1 MNFLVRYFIFTL
13 LLNAFLIDAYSQ
25 RADSLVALL
34 STSSKDTARV
44 LLLNQ
49 LSSAYREVDSNI
61 ALTYAEQAEAL
72 ADSLGYKKGMGDVL
86 ENIGWI
92 YYRKGILSK
101 AYRKSIDALKINQDL
116 GNKKGLAQCLNNIGA
131 INIEQRLYENA
142 IINFKEAYQ
151 NANQIGFISAKGRSL
166 NNIAFCFLKLK
177 KLDSSRHYANRS
189 IVERVNDKFRA
200 AFSQR
205 ILGEISFAE
214 GNYPQALKYYQ
225 ITLDAADESNN
236 NFLRASTLFRVG
248 DAYIEMG
255 KPDLALPHLQR
266 NTVLAKRFGYNGE
279 LESTYKILIK
289 AYSAKNNFTEAF
301 KVQEKYIQL
310 HDSLAAF
317 KNDEQLAMMQAEYN
331 DNLKN
336 AKIELLTKDSL
347 LKESSIKTQ
356 RNLIYVVSGSLIILI
371 ALMIALVK
379 ANRNGQELNSILT
392 NQNHLIIEQKRQLE
406 SLNETKDKL
415 FSIIGHDLRSPLNS
429 LRGLMDMVDNAA
441 LTREEFII
449 HSKKLKA
456 NIDVVSFDLSNLL
469 SWAQTQQKGFA
480 ANMGEVNVKK
490 LVNDKIELYAEQTKA
505 KGLQIF
511 NEVDP
516 TIIVWADNNHVSL
529 ILRNLIGNAIKF
541 SKENTD
547 IKVSSMVVNDRAEVS
562 VSDKGIGMTREELSN
577 LFKMGLNISKL
588 GTKSEEGIGL
598 GLHLVKEF
606 VELNEGNLRVTSEP
620 GVGSS
625 FTFSLKLKSV
635 KGLSIAV

>member
-1 MNFLVRYFIFTL
+1 MTS
-13 LLNAFLIDAYSQ
+13 AYSQ
-25 RADSLVALL
+25 KADSLVALL
-34 STSSKDTARV
+34 SKSSKDTTRV

-61 ALTYAEQAEAL
+61 ALRYAEQAEVL
-72 ADSLGYKKGMGDVL
+72 ADSLAYKNGMGAVL

-116 GNKKGLAQCLNNIGA
+116 GIKKGIAQCLNNIGA

-151 NANQIGFISAKGRSL
+151 NANEIGFISAKGRSL
-166 NNIAFCFLKLK
+166 NNIAYCFLKLN
-177 KLDSSRHYANRS
+177 KLDSSQHYANRS
-189 IVERVNDKFRA
+189 IVEHVNDKFRA

-205 ILGEISFAE
+205 ILGEISFKK
-214 GNYPQALKYYQ
+214 GNYSEALKYYQ
-225 ITLDAADESNN
+225 ITLNAADESNN

-266 NTVLAKRFGYNGE
+266 NIILAKRFGYNGE
-279 LESTYKILIK
+279 LESTYQILIK

-301 KVQEKYIQL
+301 RAQEKYIQL

-371 ALMIALVK
+371 ALIIALVK

-392 NQNHLIIEQKRQLE
+392 NQNHLIIEQKSQLE

-429 LRGLMDMVDNAA
+429 LRGLMDLLDNSS
-441 LTREEFII
+441 LTREEFIT
-449 HSKKLKA
+449 HSNKLKSS
-456 NIDVVSFDLSNLL
+456 IDVVSSDLANLL

-480 ANMGEVNVKK
+480 ANMGEVNLRK
-490 LVNDKIELYAEQTKA
+490 LVVDKIELYAEATRA
-505 KGLQIF
+505 KGIQIV
-511 NEVDP
+511 NQVDP
-516 TIIVWADNNHVSL
+516 TIFAWADGNHITL

-541 SKENTD
+541 SKENAE
-547 IKVSSMVVNDRAEVS
+547 IKITSLVVNDRVEVS
-562 VSDKGIGMTREELSN
+562 VSDKGIGMTSAELNN
-577 LFKMGLNISKL
+577 LFKIGLNISKL
-588 GTKSEEGIGL
+588 GTKDEKGIGL

-606 VELNEGNLRVTSEP
+606 VELNDGKLRVTSES

-635 KGLSIAV
+635 KGLSMAV

>member
-1 MNFLVRYFIFTL
+1 MTS
-13 LLNAFLIDAYSQ
+13 AYSQ
-25 RADSLVALL
+25 KADSLVTLL
-34 STSSKDTARV
+34 SKSSKDTTRV

-49 LSSAYREVDSNI
+49 LSALYREVDSNI
-61 ALTYAEQAEAL
+61 ALRYAEEAEVL
-72 ADSLGYKKGMGDVL
+72 ADSLGYKKGIGAVL

-116 GNKKGLAQCLNNIGA
+116 GIKKGIAQCLNNIGA

-151 NANQIGFISAKGRSL
+151 NANEIGFISAKGRSL

-205 ILGEISFAE
+205 ILGEISFEE
-214 GNYPQALKYYQ
+214 GNYPEALKYYQ

-248 DAYIEMG
+248 DTYIEMG

-266 NTVLAKRFGYNGE
+266 NIILAKRFGYNGE
-279 LESTYKILIK
+279 LESTYQILIK

-301 KVQEKYIQL
+301 RVQGKYIQL

-317 KNDEQLAMMQAEYN
+317 KNDEQLAIMQAEYN

-336 AKIELLTKDSL
+336 ARIELLTKDSL
-347 LKESSIKTQ
+347 LKQSSIITQ

-371 ALMIALVK
+371 ALIIALVK
-379 ANRNGQELNSILT
+379 ANRNGRELNSILT
-392 NQNHLIIEQKRQLE
+392 NQNHLIIKQKSQLE

-429 LRGLMDMVDNAA
+429 LRGLMDLADNAA
-441 LTREEFII
+441 LTKEEFII

-456 NIDVVSFDLSNLL
+456 NIDVVSSDLSNLL

-480 ANMGEVNVKK
+480 ANMGEVNIKK
-490 LVNDKIELYAEQTKA
+490 LVTDKIELCAELTKA

-516 TIIVWADNNHVSL
+516 TIIVWADNNHISL

-547 IKVSSMVVNDRAEVS
+547 IKVSSLVVNDRVEVS
-562 VSDKGIGMTREELSN
+562 VSDKGIGMTSEELSN
-577 LFKMGLNISKL
+577 LFKIGLNISKL

-606 VELNEGNLRVTSEP
+606 VELNEGNLRVTSES

-635 KGLSIAV
+635 KGLSMAV

>member
-1 MNFLVRYFIFTL
+1 MTN
-13 LLNAFLIDAYSQ
+13 AYSQ
-25 RADSLVALL
+25 KVDSLVALL
-34 STSSKDTARV
+34 NKSSKDTTRV

-49 LSSAYREVDSNI
+49 LSSDYREVDSNI
-61 ALTYAEQAEAL
+61 ALRYAEEGEVL
-72 ADSLGYKKGMGDVL
+72 ADSLGYKKGIAAIL

-116 GNKKGLAQCLNNIGA
+116 GIKKGIAQCLNNIGA

-151 NANQIGFISAKGRSL
+151 NASAVGFTSAKGRSL

-177 KLDSSRHYANRS
+177 KMDSSRHYANRS

-205 ILGEISFAE
+205 ILGEISFGE
-214 GNYPQALKYYQ
+214 GNYSEALRYYQ
-225 ITLDAADESNN
+225 ITLDAADEGNN

-248 DAYIEMG
+248 DTYIEMG

-266 NTVLAKRFGYNGE
+266 NIVLAKRFGYNGE
-279 LESTYKILIK
+279 LESTYQILIK

-310 HDSLAAF
+310 HDSLATF
-317 KNDEQLAMMQAEYN
+317 KNDEQLAIMQAEYN

-336 AKIELLTKDSL
+336 ARIELLTKDSL
-347 LKESSIKTQ
+347 LKQSSIITQ

-379 ANRNGQELNSILT
+379 ANRNSNELNTILT
-392 NQNHLIIEQKRQLE
+392 NQNHLIIDQKNQLE

-429 LRGLMDMVDNAA
+429 LRGLMDLVDNAA
-441 LTREEFII
+441 LTKEEFIT

-456 NIDVVSFDLSNLL
+456 NIDVVSSDLANLL

-480 ANMGEVNVKK
+480 ANMGDVNIKK
-490 LVNDKIELYAEQTKA
+490 LVTDKIELYAELTKA

-516 TIIVWADNNHVSL
+516 TIIVWADNNHISL

-547 IKVSSMVVNDRAEVS
+547 IKVSSLVVNDRVEVS
-562 VSDKGIGMTREELSN
+562 ISDKGIGMTSEEISN
-577 LFKMGLNISKL
+577 LFKIGLNISKL

-606 VELNEGNLRVTSEP
+606 VELNKGSLRVASEP